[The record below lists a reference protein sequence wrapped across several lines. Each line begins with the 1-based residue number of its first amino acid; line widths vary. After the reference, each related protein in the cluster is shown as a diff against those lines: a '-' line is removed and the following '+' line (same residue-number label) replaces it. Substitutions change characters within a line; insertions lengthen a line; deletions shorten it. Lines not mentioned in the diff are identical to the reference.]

1 MEIINTFQRRGPIDL
16 LRYVYKFV
24 DIDTKLIMLTSKYSL
39 LNTNDMPT
47 PFAKSDWYYY
57 DDSNRNFYRSFTT
70 IKQLQNIYNSIV
82 NKLAVWND
90 TNRSFVLHKNIKD
103 TLKFRERSCNAITIK
118 TNNVRKYTRTSLSPE
133 ESYLIWALNT
143 IRTDFIY
150 IPDTCISGLKPN
162 SWIIEKYQRVYKRI
176 ALLFQLLNSFD
187 NEAPEFNYLIKKV
200 LLSCISATIIYKN
213 NKNEAFLNILK
224 KKNQIAFK
232 KIIKV
237 EVIKH
242 QRKVLKNNK
251 ERIAKERK
259 IERAR
264 IAKERQFEKAEKIKL
279 QTEVKLM
286 RQEEKEQ
293 RKLLKLNKKRNIS

>member
-1 MEIINTFQRRGPIDL
+1 MEILNRFNRRGPIDL

-24 DIDTKLIMLTSKYSL
+24 DIDTKLIMLTSKHSL
-39 LNTNDMPT
+39 LNTDDMPL

-57 DDSNRNFYRSFTT
+57 DDSNQNFYRSFTT
-70 IKQLQNIYNSIV
+70 LTQLQNIYNSIV

-90 TNRSFVLHKNIKD
+90 TKKSFVLHKNIKD
-103 TLKFRERSCNAITIK
+103 TLKFRERSCKTITIK
-118 TNNVRKYTRTSLSPE
+118 TNNIKKCTRISLSPE

-150 IPDTCISGLKPN
+150 IPDTCISDLKPN

-224 KKNQIAFK
+224 KKNQIEFK

-237 EVIKH
+237 EVKKH
-242 QRKVLKNNK
+242 QRKVFKNNK
-251 ERIAKERK
+251 ERIVKERK

-264 IAKERQFEKAEKIKL
+264 IAKERQLEKEAKIKL
-279 QTEVKLM
+279 QTELKLM

-293 RKLLKLNKKRNIS
+293 RKLLKSNKKRNIS

>member
-39 LNTNDMPT
+39 LNTDDMPL

-70 IKQLQNIYNSIV
+70 LTQLQNIYNSIV

-90 TNRSFVLHKNIKD
+90 IKKSFVLHKNIKD
-103 TLKFRERSCNAITIK
+103 TLKFRERSCKTITIK
-118 TNNVRKYTRTSLSPE
+118 TNNIKKCTRTSLSPE

-150 IPDTCISGLKPN
+150 IPVTCISDLKPN

-187 NEAPEFNYLIKKV
+187 N
-200 LLSCISATIIYKN
+200 
-213 NKNEAFLNILK
+213 
-224 KKNQIAFK
+224 
-232 KIIKV
+232 
-237 EVIKH
+237 
-242 QRKVLKNNK
+242 
-251 ERIAKERK
+251 
-259 IERAR
+259 
-264 IAKERQFEKAEKIKL
+264 
-279 QTEVKLM
+279 
-286 RQEEKEQ
+286 
-293 RKLLKLNKKRNIS
+293 